1 MEEISIYEE
10 QNRIDKQISEGLLS
24 ADNIINRNYLI
35 DATSRDVLIP
45 EEDPTW
51 ANRIRLFQIKKIV
64 YDKKENVNDK
74 LISVFASLQNI
85 QGSVLLIIEG
95 KLEGVNI
102 YIGVKETPNSV
113 TNIKTSADVLKSS
126 FLGNFPGSELVL
138 KKTPEAVRILE
149 SIVASDDDFQ
159 AKTVSNVTVIPS
171 MRDKEKDKFVQGLE
185 KFIDTMRSVNQ
196 EYCAILISTAV
207 SKADLE
213 LRKRGL
219 EDMYAALSPLA
230 KTTLAYGENTSNAV
244 TEGTSSTFTDSIN
257 ENISNTNGT
266 NTGTN
271 SSESWGTSSGDSFNA
286 GGFGFNSGKNH
297 SKSKGYSS
305 GQSWSRSVSRGTS
318 QSTSTG
324 TNTSTS
330 KTDGSSLNMTVEHQN
345 KSVMSIMEKIDA
357 QLKRIKNCE
366 SFGIWEHSSYFV
378 ASDVATSV
386 VAANAYK
393 ALMSGE
399 ESDVENSFIN
409 TWSGTRD
416 QQKCELLLEYIKRG
430 THPLLLVSGSATYSD
445 QVVTPSTMVSGKE
458 LPILMGLPQKSVSG
472 VSVSSIAE
480 FGRNVVM
487 QYRKENARTIELG
500 CVHHMGVD
508 EKRAKVNLDVDS
520 FTSHCFVTGS
530 TGSGKSNT
538 TYGLLHSFHKHNIP
552 FLVIEPAKGEYKD
565 EFCNLPNIYIFTT
578 NPRLGEMLKLNPFRF
593 NYPEI
598 HILEH
603 LDRLIEIFNACWE
616 MYAAMPAILKDAVER
631 IYIEKGWDLLNS
643 KYIAEGDPV
652 YPTFQDLVTILP
664 KIIDSSSYSS
674 DAKGDYTGALVTRVT
689 SLTNGISGQIFCD
702 CYDIEDSVLF
712 DQNTIVDL
720 SRVGSSETKSLIMG
734 ILVLKLTEYRMAKRS
749 GSNSGLKHITVMEE
763 AHNLLKNSAPGEG
776 SNVVRKSVEMI
787 CNNIAEMRT
796 YGEGFVIVDQSPSAV
811 DIAAIKNTNTKIVMR
826 LPEKNDREA
835 VGNAIGL
842 NEDQIKELSKLGMGK
857 AAVMQNNWLE
867 AVLTSINKA
876 PSGKDPG
883 SFAGEVSI
891 ISDDDLK
898 HIRGAAIETIM
909 RQFANNSFDIETAHR
924 EIDMLNVSAYKK
936 AEFKRCLTNVV
947 ATLDNI
953 KDEESRNKYY
963 FNAILNISGSRNLFA
978 ALDRNL
984 KEARLEDE
992 LIGKYSGNYY
1002 GEELNKWQELFAQRL
1017 QEYITIKNIEQGIV
1031 VESLLRAQALEK
1043 TEIKEAVDQL
1053 MHERQPDIVDL
1064 AANEIM

>member
-1 MEEISIYEE
+1 MEEINVYEE
-10 QNRIDKQISEGLLS
+10 QNKIDKQISEGLMS
-24 ADNIINRNYLI
+24 ADNYINRNYLI
-35 DATSRDVLIP
+35 DATNHEILIP
-45 EEDPTW
+45 EDDPTW
-51 ANRIRLFQIKKIV
+51 ANRIRLFQINKIV

-85 QGSVLLIIEG
+85 QGSVLLVIDG

-102 YIGVKETPNSV
+102 YIGVREMPNTV
-113 TNIKTSADVLKSS
+113 TNIKTSADVLYSS
-126 FLGNFPGSELVL
+126 FLGNFPGSDLVL
-138 KKTPEAVRILE
+138 KKTPEVVKILE
-149 SIVASDDDFQ
+149 GVVSPADDMQ
-159 AKTVSNVTVIPS
+159 TKTVSNVTVIPS
-171 MRDKEKDKFVQGLE
+171 MRDKEKEKFVQGLE
-185 KFIDTMRSVNQ
+185 KFIDTMRSVKK
-196 EYCAILISTAV
+196 EYCAILISMAV
-207 SKADLE
+207 SKSDLE

-219 EDMYAALSPLA
+219 EELCSSLSPLA
-230 KTTLAYGENTSNAV
+230 KTTLSYGENTSNAV

-257 ENISNTNGT
+257 ENIATTNGT

-271 SSESWGTSSGDSFNA
+271 SSESWGTSNGESFGG
-286 GGFGFNSGKNH
+286 GGFGFNSGRNH
-297 SKSKGYSS
+297 GKSKGYSS
-305 GQSWSRSVSRGTS
+305 GQSWSRSVSKGTS

-324 TNTSTS
+324 TNSSTS

-366 SFGIWEHSSYFV
+366 SFGIWEYSGYFV
-378 ASDVATSV
+378 SSDVATSV
-386 VAANAYK
+386 VAANTYK

-409 TWSGTRD
+409 TWTGTRE

-430 THPLLLVSGSATYSD
+430 THPLLCVGGNATYND
-445 QVVTPSTMVSGKE
+445 QIVTPSTMVSGKE

-480 FGRNVVM
+480 FGRNVVV
-487 QYRKENARTIELG
+487 QNPKENPREIQLG

-508 EKRAKVNLDVDS
+508 EVNARVKLDLDS

-538 TYGLLHSFHKHNIP
+538 TYKLIYECLEHQKDGVH

-565 EFCNLPNIYIFTT
+565 EFCKLDGIHIFTT
-578 NPRLGEMLKLNPFRF
+578 NPKIGEMLKLNPFRF

-643 KYIAEGDPV
+643 EYIGDGSPV
-652 YPTFQDLVTILP
+652 YPTFQDLMVMLP
-664 KIIDSSSYSS
+664 KVIDSSSYSS
-674 DAKGDYTGALVTRVT
+674 DTKGDYVGALVTRVT

-702 CYDIEDSVLF
+702 CYDIEDKVLF
-712 DQNTIVDL
+712 DENTIVDL

-734 ILVLKLTEYRMAKRS
+734 ILVLKLSEYRMAKRE
-749 GSNSGLKHITVMEE
+749 GANSKLKHITIMEE

-776 SNVVRKSVEMI
+776 STVVKKSVEMI

-796 YGEGFVIVDQSPSAV
+796 YGEGFIIVDQSPSAV

-842 NEDQIKELSKLGMGK
+842 NEDQINELSKLSQGK

-867 AVLTSINKA
+867 AVLTSIDRAPDTYQGSVQEVAYDELKTLRGKA
-876 PSGKDPG
+876 M
-883 SFAGEVSI
+883 ELI
-891 ISDDDLK
+891 IEQYYDGINVEQAL
-898 HIRGAAIETIM
+898 ETID
-909 RQFANNSFDIETAHR
+909 DIEAST
-924 EIDMLNVSAYKK
+924 YKK
-936 AEFKRCLTNVV
+936 AEIKRCVTRVLNTIENS
-947 ATLDNI
+947 AGS
-953 KDEESRNKYY
+953 DERYNFYL
-963 FNAILNISGSRNLFA
+963 NALLNISGARNLFST
-978 ALDRNL
+978 LERQL

-992 LIGKYSGNYY
+992 IIGEYKGDYY
-1002 GEELNKWQELFAQRL
+1002 TEPLNDWKELFCVRL
-1017 QEYITIKNIEQGIV
+1017 HDYIRIERFDFEQVAEI
-1031 VESLLRAQALEK
+1031 LLRAEAQERPEYKMVLEQL
-1043 TEIKEAVDQL
+1043 EI
-1053 MHERQPDIVDL
+1053 DIR
-1064 AANEIM
+1064 

>member
-1 MEEISIYEE
+1 MEEISVYEE

-35 DATSRDVLIP
+35 DATSHDVLIP

-95 KLEGVNI
+95 KLEGANI
-102 YIGVKETPNSV
+102 YIGVKENPNTI

-138 KKTPEAVRILE
+138 KKTPEAMKILE
-149 SIVASDDDFQ
+149 GIVASDDDFQ
-159 AKTVSNVTVIPS
+159 VKTVSNVTVIPS

-196 EYCAILISTAV
+196 EYCAVLISTAV
-207 SKADLE
+207 SKDDLE

-219 EDMYAALSPLA
+219 EDMCSALSPLA

-366 SFGIWEHSSYFV
+366 SFGIWEHSGYFV

-472 VSVSSIAE
+472 VSVSNIAE
-480 FGRNVVM
+480 FGRNVVV
-487 QYRKENARTIELG
+487 QRRKEGAKTIELG

-508 EKRAKVNLDVDS
+508 EKRAKVNLDLDS

-538 TYGLLHSFHKHNIP
+538 TYGLLGQFLQNNIP
-552 FLVIEPAKGEYKD
+552 FLVVEPAKGEYK
-565 EFCNLPNIYIFTT
+565 EAFGKVPGINIFST
-578 NPRLGEMLKLNPFRF
+578 NPAVGQMLKLNPFRF
-593 NYPEI
+593 DKNI
-598 HILEH
+598 HVLEH

-616 MYAAMPAILKDAVER
+616 MYAAMPAILKEAVEQ

-643 KYIAEGDPV
+643 VYTRAGEPV
-652 YPTFQDLVTILP
+652 YPTFSDLMKALP
-664 KIIDSSSYSS
+664 NVINNSGYSS
-674 DAKGDYTGALVTRVT
+674 DTKGDYTGALVTRVT

-702 CYDIEDSVLF
+702 SYDIPDSKMF
-712 DQNTIVDL
+712 DENTIVDL

-734 ILVLKLTEYRMAKRS
+734 ILVLKLSEYRMANAS
-749 GSNSGLKHITVMEE
+749 QANSGLRHITVLEE
-763 AHNLLKNSAPGEG
+763 AHNLLKRSTPGQG
-776 SNVVRKSVEMI
+776 SNVVAKSVEMI
-787 CNNIAEMRT
+787 CNSIAEMRT
-796 YGEGFVIVDQSPSAV
+796 YGEGFIIVDQSPTAV
-811 DIAAIKNTNTKIVMR
+811 DIAAIKNTNTKILMR
-826 LPEKNDREA
+826 LPEKGDCEA
-835 VGNAIGL
+835 VGNAAGL
-842 NEDQIKELSKLGMGK
+842 NEDQIKEMAKLGTGI
-857 AAVMQNNWLE
+857 AVVMQNNWLE
-867 AVLTSINKA
+867 AVLTHINAFDNKYEKKIPAVPYEAVKA
-876 PSGKDPG
+876 
-883 SFAGEVSI
+883 
-891 ISDDDLK
+891 L
-898 HIRGAAIETIM
+898 RGAVVEELMLQYIVRKNMDVDAMMKVIDETDVQIDSVSYKELLSYKKEELRCCMRYTVERLAKKRDIEFFCESLM
-909 RQFANNSFDIETAHR
+909 NLSGAKNLFDIVEAPKKIVDSETKQEHYDR
-924 EIDMLNVSAYKK
+924 DSV
-936 AEFKRCLTNVV
+936 KRWKNTVKRDLTNYLTFKEGSEKFYY
-947 ATLDNI
+947 AIIQYLLHA
-953 KDEESRNKYY
+953 KDAEQTHLNCVEIAK
-963 FNAILNISGSRNLFA
+963 ILF
-978 ALDRNL
+978 
-984 KEARLEDE
+984 
-992 LIGKYSGNYY
+992 
-1002 GEELNKWQELFAQRL
+1002 
-1017 QEYITIKNIEQGIV
+1017 
-1031 VESLLRAQALEK
+1031 
-1043 TEIKEAVDQL
+1043 
-1053 MHERQPDIVDL
+1053 
-1064 AANEIM
+1064 